1 LFTPNI
7 SVGDNTNRRGK
18 HLLAVLSGRAEQ
30 DLCYILPLQQ
40 QRANKKNDDME
51 NYIDGFVL
59 PVPRIHLDKY
69 KSVAEKVAEIWKE
82 YGALAYFEYVGEDL
96 KLEGTRSFIEVVDLK
111 ADEVVVFG
119 WVLFPSKETRD
130 LANKQVPDD
139 QRMIALVAPL
149 TESTKLVFDASRMV
163 YGGFQSLVQL
173 NSSEA

>member
-1 LFTPNI
+1 M
-7 SVGDNTNRRGK
+7 
-18 HLLAVLSGRAEQ
+18 A
-30 DLCYILPLQQ
+30 
-40 QRANKKNDDME
+40 

-59 PVPRIHLDKY
+59 PVPRIHLDEY

-96 KLEGTRSFIEVVDLK
+96 KLEGTRSFIEIVDLK

-119 WVLFPSKETRD
+119 WVLFPSKEARD
-130 LANKQVPDD
+130 FANKQVPAD

-163 YGGFQSLVQL
+163 YGGFQSLVQS
-173 NSSEA
+173 NSSEV